1 MCALAAYVPPDPWTD
16 LTPAGTY
23 PGGTTNYPYTF
34 GIAVRTAAPVAK
46 REDDAVKQ
54 IDDGQVQAHTEAPA
68 QQIDDGQ
75 VQNRPAEEA
84 AKQIDDGQVQNRPAE
99 APAQQIDDGQVQN
112 RPAEDAAQQIDDG
125 QVQNRPEEAA
135 QQIAD
140 GQVQDR
146 PADAADQI
154 ADGQVQDRPAD
165 AAGQTDDGQ
174 VEEPASAPAAD
185 AAVGSYSCRANGVL
199 EMHLED
205 GILYDS
211 HGRIGSIVANH
222 QFQFDGPPPQ
232 AGAIYARGWS
242 VTPTGFLALGDS
254 DLFYQCLSGDFYN
267 LYDES
272 IGEQC
277 HPVHLRVVNIVD
289 C

>member
-46 REDDAVKQ
+46 REDDAVK
-54 IDDGQVQAHTEAPA
+54 
-68 QQIDDGQ
+68 
-75 VQNRPAEEA
+75 
-84 AKQIDDGQVQNRPAE
+84 
-99 APAQQIDDGQVQN
+99 QIDDGQVQN

>member
-1 MCALAAYVPPDPWTD
+1 MLFTRPLAQVALAVYALAAYVPPDPWTD

-46 REDDAVKQ
+46 RDDAVKQ
-54 IDDGQVQAHTEAPA
+54 IDDGQVQAHTEAPVQQIDDGQVQAHTEAPA
-68 QQIDDGQ
+68 QQIEDGQ

-84 AKQIDDGQVQNRPAE
+84 AKQIE
-99 APAQQIDDGQVQN
+99 
-112 RPAEDAAQQIDDG
+112 
-125 QVQNRPEEAA
+125 
-135 QQIAD
+135 D

-165 AAGQTDDGQ
+165 AADQIDDGQ
-174 VEEPASAPAAD
+174 VEEPAADAA
-185 AAVGSYSCRANGVL
+185 AAVGSYSCRASGVL

-211 HGRIGSIVANH
+211 YGRIGSIVANR

-232 AGAIYARGWS
+232 AGAIYAKGWS
-242 VTPTGFLALGDS
+242 ITPTGFLALGDS

-272 IGEQC
+272 IGGQC
-277 HPVHLRVVNIVD
+277 HPVHLRVVNLVN